1 MVVVAARRQARKTGS
16 RSARRADGEL
26 FEARQ
31 RFATVL
37 RSRVRSGQTQLKECL
52 VKRTSQV
59 KSPRHP
65 SIAAIRTLLRTVG
78 IGVSRSAVNNP
89 RDRSKSMFFVRN
101 AACTSKIQARR
112 GVGIWS
118 FACLIALAGA
128 SLFAFGA
135 PARAADGSSRATNLL
150 HPGNV
155 QHAVGYILVG
165 SYAGASEDDVEQVL
179 EEHGGR
185 SLGKLNGLNVH
196 VMEVP
201 PGFELD
207 TAARLAHNPHVRFAE
222 VDQLV
227 APAAT
232 ATDPY
237 FPQQ

>member
-1 MVVVAARRQARKTGS
+1 
-16 RSARRADGEL
+16 
-26 FEARQ
+26 
-31 RFATVL
+31 
-37 RSRVRSGQTQLKECL
+37 
-52 VKRTSQV
+52 
-59 KSPRHP
+59 
-65 SIAAIRTLLRTVG
+65 
-78 IGVSRSAVNNP
+78 
-89 RDRSKSMFFVRN
+89 MFFVRN
-101 AACTSKIQARR
+101 AACTSKIQARS

-155 QHAVGYILVG
+155 QHAAGYILVG
-165 SYAGASEDDVEQVL
+165 SYAGTSDDDVEQVL

-201 PGFELD
+201 PGLELD
-207 TAARLAHNPHVRFAE
+207 MAARLAQNPHVRFAE

-232 ATDPY
+232 ANDPY
-237 FPQQ
+237 FAQEWHLTKIGATTAWNTSNGKAIPVCVPARFYRRTTRRCFSPMPA